1 MSVYDLV
8 KVYDLS
14 NAPPDLR
21 EADEL
26 AVLRPGAAENDAA
39 ILALQVGQFESV
51 QPGSINDCITREIT
65 FTEYKLH
72 QWLTEHGAAQGE
84 NVLLRWKQASP

>member
-1 MSVYDLV
+1 MSVYELV

-26 AVLRPGAAENDAA
+26 AALRPGDSDNDAA
-39 ILALQVGQFESV
+39 ILALQVGEFETV
-51 QPGSINDCITREIT
+51 QPGAINDCITREIT

-72 QWLTEHGAAQGE
+72 QWLTEHGAAKGE
-84 NVLLRWKQASP
+84 SVLLRWK

>member
-14 NAPPDLR
+14 NAPLELR

-26 AVLRPGAAENDAA
+26 AALRPGEPNNDTA
-39 ILALQVGQFESV
+39 ILVLQVGEFETV

-72 QWLTEHGAAQGE
+72 QWLTEHGATKGE
-84 NVLLRWKQASP
+84 SVLLRWKQ

>member
-1 MSVYDLV
+1 MSVYELV

-26 AVLRPGAAENDAA
+26 AALRPGDSNSDAA
-39 ILALQVGQFESV
+39 ILALQVGEFETI

-72 QWLTEHGAAQGE
+72 QWLTEHGAAKGE
-84 NVLLRWKQASP
+84 SILLRWK

>member
-26 AVLRPGAAENDAA
+26 AALRPGDPNSDTA
-39 ILALQVGQFESV
+39 ILVLQVGEFETI
-51 QPGSINDCITREIT
+51 QPGPINDCITREIT
-65 FTEYKLH
+65 LTEYKLH
-72 QWLTEHGAAQGE
+72 QWLTEHGAVKGE
-84 NVLLRWKQASP
+84 SVLLRWKQ